1 MKRKMRK
8 YVVVLLGVVFTL
20 FGIAVIALNF
30 YRIQISNEFMEKA
43 VPVEGEIVDISH
55 TSSGTDSD
63 TYDYYASYEFNGK
76 EYKHVK
82 LSVGQT
88 NLYVGREMILLID
101 PDNPVNVNTEENIL
115 LERKILF
122 GIGGF
127 ALVLGMG
134 ILISTFLRKLKHKK
148 LLENGKHIYA
158 TVDSIELDMQRT
170 YMDRHPYVV
179 NCSYEDISTKEKY
192 FFKSHPVTFNP
203 SEFYRPGDKIDV
215 YVDQYN
221 KDKYYVEVRDK
232 TEDGF
237 M

>member
-1 MKRKMRK
+1 M
-8 YVVVLLGVVFTL
+8 
-20 FGIAVIALNF
+20 N
-30 YRIQISNEFMEKA
+30 
-43 VPVEGEIVDISH
+43 
-55 TSSGTDSD
+55 
-63 TYDYYASYEFNGK
+63 
-76 EYKHVK
+76 
-82 LSVGQT
+82 
-88 NLYVGREMILLID
+88 NLQ
-101 PDNPVNVNTEENIL
+101 NIC
-115 LERKILF
+115 EQ
-122 GIGGF
+122 
-127 ALVLGMG
+127 
-134 ILISTFLRKLKHKK
+134 HKK

-192 FFKSHPVTFNP
+192 FCKSHPVTFNP

-232 TEDGF
+232 IEDGF